1 MPSTYAH
8 YRFGTELLPTLPAD
22 SRRTI
27 QRFRRL
33 YDVGL
38 HGPDIFFYHSPVI
51 KTATA
56 FLGIKYHEQTGQEF
70 FHRVSRSVRLGKSEA
85 AQAYLYG
92 VLTHYCL
99 DSICRPLIKEK
110 AEAEGVSTL
119 EIETEYDRFLLE
131 KDGKIPPH
139 AQDMSPHLK
148 LTPGEYETVAK
159 FYPPATDRFVK
170 ECLQKMAFFVKLMA
184 APEGAKRTAITK
196 GVSLAGKELAGAVMT
211 AGPNPKCAH
220 VDEELLV
227 RYQVAVEKFPVM
239 LQQLQ
244 ALMTYNAP
252 LESEFAQTF

>member
-22 SRRTI
+22 ARRTI

-38 HGPDIFFYHSPVI
+38 HGPDIFFYHSPII

-70 FHRVSRSVRLGKSEA
+70 FHRVSRAVRLEKSEA

-99 DSICRPLIKEK
+99 DSVCRPLIKEK
-110 AEAEGVSTL
+110 AAEGVSTL
-119 EIETEYDRFLLE
+119 EIETEFDRFLLE
-131 KDGKIPPH
+131 RDGKTSPH
-139 AQDMSPHLK
+139 TQDMSPHLK

-170 ECLQKMAFFVKLMA
+170 DCLLKMAFFVKLLA
-184 APEGAKRTAITK
+184 TPEGARRTAITK
-196 GVSLAGKELAGAVMT
+196 GVTIAGKELAGAVMT
-211 AGPNPKCAH
+211 MGPNPKCAQF
-220 VDEELLV
+220 DEELLAG
-227 RYQVAVEKFPVM
+227 YQRAVEKFPGM
-239 LQQLQ
+239 LEQLQ

-252 LESEFAQTF
+252 LDAEFAKPF

>member
-22 SRRTI
+22 ARRTI

-38 HGPDIFFYHSPVI
+38 HGPDIFFYHSPII
-51 KTATA
+51 KTATS

-70 FHRVSRSVRLGKSEA
+70 FHRVSRSVRLERSEA

-92 VLTHYCL
+92 MLTHYCL

-110 AEAEGVSTL
+110 AAEGVSTL
-119 EIETEYDRFLLE
+119 EIETEFDRFLLE
-131 KDGKIPPH
+131 MDGKVPPH
-139 AQDMSPHLK
+139 TQDMSPHLK
-148 LTPGEYETVAK
+148 LTPGEHETVAK

-170 ECLQKMAFFVKLMA
+170 DCLHKMAVFVKLLA
-184 APEGAKRTAITK
+184 APEGAKRTAVSK
-196 GVSLAGKELAGAVMT
+196 GVALAGKELAGAVMT
-211 AGPNPKCAH
+211 TGPNPKCAH
-220 VDEELLV
+220 FDEELLE
-227 RYQVAVEKFPVM
+227 RYNAAVAAFPAM
-239 LQQLQ
+239 LEQLQ

-252 LESEFAQTF
+252 LQAEFAETF

>member
-8 YRFGTELLPTLPAD
+8 YRFGTELLPTMPAD
-22 SRRTI
+22 VRRTI

-70 FHRVSRSVRLGKSEA
+70 FQRVSRAVRLEKSEA
-85 AQAYLYG
+85 SQAYMYG

-99 DSICRPLIKEK
+99 DSVCRPLIKEK
-110 AEAEGVSTL
+110 AAQGVTTL
-119 EIETEYDRFLLE
+119 EIETEFDRFLLE
-131 KDGKIPPH
+131 LDGKVPPH

-148 LTPGEYETVAK
+148 LTPGEHETVAK

-170 ECLQKMAFFVKLMA
+170 DCLQRMAFFVKLLA
-184 APEGAKRTAITK
+184 TPEGAKRTAVTK
-196 GVSLAGKELAGAVMT
+196 GVALAGKELAGAVMT
-211 AGPNPKCAH
+211 AGPNPKCAQF
-220 VDEELLV
+220 DEELLAC
-227 RYQVAVEKFPVM
+227 YQSAADRFPVM
-239 LQQLQ
+239 LAQIQ
-244 ALMTYNAP
+244 ALLTYNAP
-252 LESEFAQTF
+252 LEAEFADTF